1 MKYLKNYYS
10 NGLIVK
16 DIFER
21 NYDYIRAN
29 EKQREKNTFLNI
41 FSDNHSRIC

>member
-16 DIFER
+16 GIFER
-21 NYDYIRAN
+21 NYDYIGAN
-29 EKQREKNTFLNI
+29 EKQREKKIHF
-41 FSDNHSRIC
+41 